1 MGNVLFVPSKT
12 GVFVTLS
19 LVEVLQSNP
28 TGLQVQIPW
37 GFPVPL
43 SEPQAGKP
51 DVGFR
56 NFTPVGE
63 LLWYYCSPVCAVT
76 HPEGMGFDCLM
87 IVPRLPSLCGFFVFG
102 CRESFFDGFQCSA
115 DGCSTASC
123 NLGALAGGDERV
135 SL

>member
-51 DVGFR
+51 DVGFIT
-56 NFTPVGE
+56 FTKVGE
-63 LLWYYCSPVCAVT
+63 ILWYYCSPVCGSPT
-76 HPEGMGFDCLM
+76 W
-87 IVPRLPSLCGFFVFG
+87 
-102 CRESFFDGFQCSA
+102 
-115 DGCSTASC
+115 
-123 NLGALAGGDERV
+123 RV
-135 SL
+135 WYLILS